1 MINLSHWGLPA
12 SLQPTAPLP
21 RRAAHEVELRVRL
34 QRRELGKPVRRGEQR
49 GDRADIPYLVVG
61 EPGCAGLGDVRV
73 TEEFGGARQRERQV
87 CDSAPAS
94 VKAHLP
100 GVGGYLVGEL
110 GIFGP
115 DAEDGAVGNDAV
127 GAEVGCGGRDD
138 YKFAFCLGQAFFSLH
153 ERVVVVKEG
162 SQLDR
167 AVAERAED
175 VRNEAGLLRDR
186 ANALAQVI
194 GKIRKLGHPESAL
207 GLMLHTPKSARGS
220 GTISSGNGGPWVAV
234 TDEAIEKIKAMI
246 VSGTLRAGDRLPKEA
261 DLAAELGLSRNS
273 LREAVKALSLVNILD
288 VRQGDGTYV
297 TSLEPTLLLEALSFI
312 VDFHRD
318 ATVLE
323 LLQVRR
329 ILEPAATAMATVRAT
344 DDEIDDLRKL
354 LESLGPDPA
363 VEDLIANDLEFHR
376 RIAVSSGNSVLSS
389 LVESMSAPTVRARVW
404 RGLTEAGV
412 GARTVAEH
420 RAILDAMASRDPEA
434 ARSWATVHIAAVEQ
448 WLNTVL

>member
-1 MINLSHWGLPA
+1 M
-12 SLQPTAPLP
+12 
-21 RRAAHEVELRVRL
+21 
-34 QRRELGKPVRRGEQR
+34 
-49 GDRADIPYLVVG
+49 
-61 EPGCAGLGDVRV
+61 
-73 TEEFGGARQRERQV
+73 
-87 CDSAPAS
+87 
-94 VKAHLP
+94 
-100 GVGGYLVGEL
+100 
-110 GIFGP
+110 
-115 DAEDGAVGNDAV
+115 
-127 GAEVGCGGRDD
+127 
-138 YKFAFCLGQAFFSLH
+138 
-153 ERVVVVKEG
+153 
-162 SQLDR
+162 
-167 AVAERAED
+167 
-175 VRNEAGLLRDR
+175 
-186 ANALAQVI
+186 
-194 GKIRKLGHPESAL
+194 
-207 GLMLHTPKSARGS
+207 
-220 GTISSGNGGPWVAV
+220 AV

-261 DLAAELGLSRNS
+261 DLAAELGLSRSS

-329 ILEPAATAMATVRAT
+329 ILEPAATAMATERAT

-354 LESLGPDPA
+354 LDSLGPDPA
-363 VEDLIANDLEFHR
+363 VEDLVANDLEFHR

-389 LVESMSAPTVRARVW
+389 LVESMSAPTTRARVW
-404 RGLTEAGV
+404 RGLTQAGV